1 MLVCFFALCVNL
13 LKIAWENQ
21 VGRTLTHT
29 HTSTQH
35 TCTHTQNP
43 VEWGSFFSF
52 RSAPALPPFELASFC
67 IHQAF
72 HTLTHT
78 YTHRTHRVHSKKK
91 WLPPFAA
98 PAAPPFGAHYTLGLS
113 CLKIDK
119 LILKLYKQRLSSLS
133 LSPSPSLYLLL
144 FSMRLFCPLYCLF
157 HLPLANLF
165 VAQIVLAF
173 KAKQLLCCVFF

>member
-1 MLVCFFALCVNL
+1 M
-13 LKIAWENQ
+13 
-21 VGRTLTHT
+21 GRTLTHT
-29 HTSTQH
+29 HTTH
-35 TCTHTQNP
+35 LYTHTHGIPLNEAASSASALHLLCPP
-43 VEWGSFFSF
+43 VSSP
-52 RSAPALPPFELASFC
+52 RSAFIKPST
-67 IHQAF
+67 HS
-72 HTLTHT
+72 HTLTHIA
-78 YTHRTHRVHSKKK
+78 HRVHSKKK
-91 WLPPFAA
+91 WLPPFAT

-133 LSPSPSLYLLL
+133 LSLHLPLSSSLYLLL

-157 HLPLANLF
+157 HLPLTNLF